1 MAAYHDPADRPA
13 WVDEIDNPYLHGIYT
28 PTIHETTAH
37 DLEVLEGEIPAGLY
51 GAYLR
56 NGPNPVH
63 APKNQYHWFDGDG
76 MVHGVYFRDGRASY
90 RNRLVRTTGLAAEER
105 AGRGLLP
112 GMIGPYDLATP
123 APYIKD
129 TANTDIIFHNGK
141 LLATW
146 YVAGEVYRLD
156 PLTLDDRG
164 RETWEGALQTN
175 VSAHP
180 KVDPRTGE
188 FLYFSYGDQ
197 APYMRYGVVSP
208 DGKLSH
214 EIPVELPG
222 PRLPH
227 DLTFTEN
234 YTILHD
240 FPLFH
245 HVDELHKTGHRILRF
260 HRELPSRFAV
270 LPRHG
275 QPEDI
280 RWFEFEPGYVLHM
293 VNAWEE
299 DDWIVMDGCFQPDP
313 TGTRR
318 PEDGVLAAMLGYF
331 RMRAYLKRW
340 RMNTKTG
347 ECREEALDDLN
358 VEFPLPDI
366 NLYGQ
371 RSRYSYALH
380 MPMPDEMHTLEFHAL
395 DRYDHRDG
403 SHQRFDYGPGI
414 SGNESPFAPAP
425 DRQSED
431 EGWVLSLVSD
441 KQSFESQCWI
451 FDARDIPRGP
461 VARLRMPARVP
472 AGFHAQWVSGD
483 SIWTST

>member
-1 MAAYHDPADRPA
+1 MGSYHDPQDRPA

-37 DLEVLEGEIPAGLY
+37 HHQVVEGEIPAGLY

-63 APKNQYHWFDGDG
+63 APKNHYHWFDGDG

-90 RNRLVRTTGLAAEER
+90 RSRLVRTTGLAAEER
-105 AGRGLLP
+105 AGGALLP
-112 GMIGPYDLATP
+112 GMIGPYDLDDP

-129 TANTDIIFHNGK
+129 TANTDVLFHNGS

-164 RETWEGALQTN
+164 RETWEGALRTN

-180 KVDPRTGE
+180 KVDARTGE
-188 FLYFSYGDQ
+188 FLYFSYGDE
-197 APYMRYGVVSP
+197 APYMRYGVVSA
-208 DGKLSH
+208 DGKLTH

-245 HVDELHKTGHRILRF
+245 DVGELQKTGHRILHF
-260 HRELPSRFAV
+260 HRDLPSRFAV
-270 LPRHG
+270 VPRYG

-280 RWFEFEPGYVLHM
+280 RWFESEPGYVLHM

-299 DDWIVMDGCFQPDP
+299 GDWIVMDGCFQPDP
-313 TGTRR
+313 TGSRR
-318 PEDGVLAAMLGYF
+318 PEDGILASMLGYF

-358 VEFPLPDI
+358 VEFPLPDA

-371 RSRYSYALH
+371 RSRYSYVLH
-380 MPMPDEMHTLEFHAL
+380 MPLPDDLYTLEFHGL
-395 DRYDHRDG
+395 VRYDHQDG
-403 SHQRFDYGPGI
+403 SCQRFDYGPGI

-425 DRQSED
+425 DARAED
-431 EGWVLSLVSD
+431 DGWVLSLVCD

-451 FDARDIPRGP
+451 FDARDIPAGP
-461 VARLRMPARVP
+461 VARLRMPSRVP
-472 AGFHAQWVSGD
+472 AGFHAHWVSGD
-483 SIWTST
+483 SIWPNA